1 MSQRKPP
8 ERLSPETF
16 VEFWPIYLR
25 EHSQPATRW
34 WHFGGTTTALMLII
48 WAFTTDQATAAL
60 LAPILG
66 YGGAWL
72 GHLLVEKNRPATF
85 TWPLW
90 SLMGDL
96 KMFGLMVLGRLWRE
110 NLKPQPQD
118 SP

>member
-1 MSQRKPP
+1 MTQDSTTEPP
-8 ERLSPETF
+8 DPKTF
-16 VEFWPIYLR
+16 FDFWPIYLV

-34 WHFGGTTTALMLII
+34 WHFGGTT
-48 WAFTTDQATAAL
+48 AAL
-60 LAPILG
+60 LVILGAFVTSQPSLVLLAPLLG

-96 KMFGLMVLGRLWRE
+96 KMFGLMVRGKLWFETLPTKARG
-110 NLKPQPQD
+110 
-118 SP
+118 